1 MKMRN
6 GFFSFSMTAMA
17 VLTLSLAMTTALL
30 AASSLQMAAMY
41 EKKVRLHYLADS
53 AVREGWQEV
62 QQLLDRYG
70 LFGWRIHVV
79 IGGPDMIWKRIPLAT
94 ADAAEARELIR
105 GAGLLDEEGQAYGF
119 DLACP
124 EKNRDGLYD
133 WIVGAYPSDCIEAL
147 CRSVVDADAVLAS
160 LDLLPAF
167 FGRIQSEGQGF
178 LSFRDEKVL
187 HTVHL
192 QNGRPLAYELQEGA
206 PLSEGASPFMW
217 QGDGDTEGRPLSPSA
232 AVAQV
237 MERYGLSQATA
248 SLILL

>member
-1 MKMRN
+1 MWQCRN
-6 GFFSFSMTAMA
+6 ACLWLMGRTIR
-17 VLTLSLAMTTALL
+17 VLKQTRKWYGPVAFCQGHTECER
-30 AASSLQMAAMY
+30 QW
-41 EKKVRLHYLADS
+41 KKDWLTS
-53 AVREGWQEV
+53 PREIGAKV
-62 QQLLDRYG
+62 PLLLDRYG

-147 CRSVVDADAVLAS
+147 CRSVVDADADLAS

-206 PLSEGASPFMW
+206 TLSEEASPFMW

>member
-1 MKMRN
+1 MRQCRN
-6 GFFSFSMTAMA
+6 ACLWLMGQTIR
-17 VLTLSLAMTTALL
+17 VLKQTRKWYGPVAFCQGHTECERQWKKDWLDSPAEILAKLPL
-30 AASSLQMAAMY
+30 
-41 EKKVRLHYLADS
+41 
-53 AVREGWQEV
+53 
-62 QQLLDRYG
+62 LLDRYG
-70 LFGWRIHVV
+70 LSGWRIHIVV
-79 IGGPDMIWKRIPLAT
+79 GGPGMIWKPIPLAT

-105 GAGLLDEEGQAYGF
+105 GAGLLDEEGKPYGF

-133 WIVGAYPSDCIEAL
+133 WIVGAYPADCIEAL
-147 CRSVVDADAVLAS
+147 CRSVVDGDAVLAS

-167 FGRIQSEGQGF
+167 FGRIQPEGQGL
-178 LSFRDEKVL
+178 LSFRDERVL

-217 QGDGDTEGRPLSPSA
+217 QGNGETEGRPLSPSK